1 MTFYER
7 FEILCKSRGLR
18 PQSDEIIEMT
28 QVSSPAISGW
38 KKGSLPKAEVIIR
51 MASYFRVSTDY
62 LLGLEDKGVVDRS
75 NNVITNSINE
85 SPNSTLT
92 INQGLSKQE
101 AELVAM
107 FREFGIEKQYQ
118 LLTFA
123 FKLRDE

>member
-7 FEILCKSRGLR
+7 FEVLCKKRGMK

-51 MASYFRVSTDY
+51 IATYFNVTTDY
-62 LLGLEDKGVVDRS
+62 LLGLEDKKNIDHSG
-75 NNVITNSINE
+75 NVITNSINE

-101 AELVAM
+101 AELVAL
-107 FREFGIEKQYQ
+107 FREFGIEQQNK